1 MKLPQ
6 LMNNFLE
13 NFYSY
18 FSHSIGPNADTG
30 GASFYEAIIL
40 PAMRSEPFRRKLLD
54 DPQAVLTEFGM
65 VLPAGMSVKFL
76 ENTEDTIHIVIP
88 PYVGEWKITEGAE
101 P

>member
-13 NFYSY
+13 NLYTC
-18 FSHSIGPNADTG
+18 FSPVTVQGCCPSEM
-30 GASFYEAIIL
+30 SFYEKIIL
-40 PAMRSEPFRRKLLD
+40 PAMSSEAIRRKLLD

-65 VLPAGMSVKFL
+65 VLPAGMTVRFL

-88 PYVGEWKITEGAE
+88 PYIGE
-101 P
+101 